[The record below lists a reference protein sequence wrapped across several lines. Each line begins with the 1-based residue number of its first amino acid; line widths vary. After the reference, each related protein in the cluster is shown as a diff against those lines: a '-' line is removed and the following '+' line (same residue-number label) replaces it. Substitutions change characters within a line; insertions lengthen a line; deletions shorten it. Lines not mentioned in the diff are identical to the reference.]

1 MFKNLS
7 QRLSETIKKVSN
19 KNHLTE
25 DNIKNTLRDVR
36 KALLEADVALPVV
49 KSFID
54 KIKEKSIGLE
64 TNKNLTPGQT
74 FLKIVEDEL
83 KTTLG
88 SQNEGLNL
96 SSKPPV
102 VILVAGLQGAGKT
115 TSVAK
120 LARYLIENQKK
131 SVALASAD
139 VYRPGAIEQL
149 SVLSQNVGASF
160 FSSNSNQ
167 KPIDIAKDALDFAK
181 KKVFDILIIDTAG
194 RLAIDEAMMAE
205 ISALHKFL
213 NPIETLFVVDAM
225 TGQDAVNTAKIF
237 DEALSLTG
245 VILTKV
251 DSDVRGGAA
260 LSVRAVTGKPIKFL
274 GVGEKTEALEV
285 FHPDRLASRILGMG
299 DMMSLI
305 EDVEKKIDK
314 RKAHRL
320 SKKIK
325 RGKSFDLSDFRDQL
339 QQMNKMGGMGDM
351 LEKIPGMSGLSQ
363 VAEANLANRQFGQM
377 EAIINSMTPKER
389 RSPDILNGSRKRRI
403 VQGSGTQIQDLNR
416 LLKQHK
422 QMQKM
427 MKKMK
432 KGGMANLMRG
442 ISGNA
447 SIPGFPPNLK

>member
-160 FSSNSNQ
+160 F
-167 KPIDIAKDALDFAK
+167 PA
-181 KKVFDILIIDTAG
+181 
-194 RLAIDEAMMAE
+194 
-205 ISALHKFL
+205 
-213 NPIETLFVVDAM
+213 
-225 TGQDAVNTAKIF
+225 
-237 DEALSLTG
+237 
-245 VILTKV
+245 
-251 DSDVRGGAA
+251 
-260 LSVRAVTGKPIKFL
+260 
-274 GVGEKTEALEV
+274 
-285 FHPDRLASRILGMG
+285 
-299 DMMSLI
+299 
-305 EDVEKKIDK
+305 
-314 RKAHRL
+314 
-320 SKKIK
+320 
-325 RGKSFDLSDFRDQL
+325 
-339 QQMNKMGGMGDM
+339 
-351 LEKIPGMSGLSQ
+351 
-363 VAEANLANRQFGQM
+363 
-377 EAIINSMTPKER
+377 
-389 RSPDILNGSRKRRI
+389 
-403 VQGSGTQIQDLNR
+403 TQIKN
-416 LLKQHK
+416 LL
-422 QMQKM
+422 
-427 MKKMK
+427 
-432 KGGMANLMRG
+432 
-442 ISGNA
+442 I
-447 SIPGFPPNLK
+447 